1 MLVIFHC
8 RHHLVALSPNFHFAH
23 LLFCFFELI
32 DLTMG
37 NTTAGTYTDTDQ
49 RHTLPSQ
56 MNLKTAPNSGTEASN
71 STTTTNNATPLRKNK
86 HRKIDYSDE
95 NVPDSGTPTSESSS
109 DSGTPTSESS
119 SDKSKR
125 GTGGCKH
132 GGESD
137 DEMDLSDYEMV
148 ESNMEN
154 DDTDSFYYGA
164 MLLEIV
170 VAEQDTK
177 IEKQEAQIVAL
188 QKRMEGANINS
199 EDKVSTCE
207 TPWYQKRR
215 CELYKH
221 DLACRSGMSLSL
233 NQVLFLLF
241 LP

>member
-1 MLVIFHC
+1 
-8 RHHLVALSPNFHFAH
+8 
-23 LLFCFFELI
+23 
-32 DLTMG
+32 MG

-125 GTGGCKH
+125 GTGGYKH

-137 DEMDLSDYEMV
+137 DEMELSDYEMV
-148 ESNMEN
+148 ESDVEN
-154 DDTDSFYYGA
+154 DDADSINCGA
-164 MLLEIV
+164 MLFEIV

-177 IEKQEAQIVAL
+177 IEMQEAELVAL
-188 QKRMEGANINS
+188 QKKDG
-199 EDKVSTCE
+199 
-207 TPWYQKRR
+207 R
-215 CELYKH
+215 CQH
-221 DLACRSGMSLSL
+221 QFQRQS
-233 NQVLFLLF
+233 
-241 LP
+241 

>member
-1 MLVIFHC
+1 MFQILVPQ
-8 RHHLVALSPNFHFAH
+8 LPNPQVILAPQ
-23 LLFCFFELI
+23 LPNPQVTSLNAEPA
-32 DLTMG
+32 DTSMEG
-37 NTTAGTYTDTDQ
+37 NLMMKWSY
-49 RHTLPSQ
+49 
-56 MNLKTAPNSGTEASN
+56 
-71 STTTTNNATPLRKNK
+71 
-86 HRKIDYSDE
+86 
-95 NVPDSGTPTSESSS
+95 
-109 DSGTPTSESS
+109 
-119 SDKSKR
+119 
-125 GTGGCKH
+125 
-132 GGESD
+132 
-137 DEMDLSDYEMV
+137 LSDYEMV
-148 ESNMEN
+148 ESDMEN
-154 DDTDSFYYGA
+154 DDADSIHYGA

-177 IEKQEAQIVAL
+177 IEMQEAELVAL